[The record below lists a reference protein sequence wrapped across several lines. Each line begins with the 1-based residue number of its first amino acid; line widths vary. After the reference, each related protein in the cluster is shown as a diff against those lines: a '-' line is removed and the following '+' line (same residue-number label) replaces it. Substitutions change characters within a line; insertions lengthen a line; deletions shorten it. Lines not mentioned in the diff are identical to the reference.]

1 MRILKLK
8 SGGEIQVKDNVFE
21 FIKSKYLDTGK
32 DAKLVLG
39 ENHSIRIWEIVDFS
53 DRLDDSLFENTND
66 PIVIDPVKQLRLTLE
81 KKGVLKK

>member
-53 DRLDDSLFENTND
+53 DRLDDSLFENTDD
-66 PIVIDPVKQLRLTLE
+66 PVVIDPVKQLRLTLE

>member
-39 ENHSIRIWEIVDFS
+39 ENRSIRIWEIVDFS